1 MAMNKII
8 KYVHQLKYFF
18 FSTPL
23 LLASCENSKPVRL
36 YNTAKD
42 LYDDA
47 QETGDYTW
55 LIVFIVLLVILGLL
69 WLKNKN
75 DKN

>member
-1 MAMNKII
+1 MHKIM
-8 KYVHQLKYFF
+8 KNVHQLRYFF
-18 FSTPL
+18 FSAPMFL
-23 LLASCENSKPVRL
+23 VSCENSKPVRL

-42 LYDDA
+42 LYNDA

-55 LIVFIVLLVILGLL
+55 LIVFIVLLVIVGLL